1 MEFFRPSDSHG
12 FLLLYFF
19 LTLILG
25 KCLLYI
31 STKCLWNV
39 SKACCVSVALLISSQ
54 LMLLMAWQKLSLFWE
69 PYNLL
74 YIYASFSSISIC
86 LAIWKLESGQI
97 YQLWIIPV
105 QNDLYLQ
112 YHWWIYCQSMWL
124 MWQSLLRG
132 GWWVVENHYLTSYQ
146 QTEQYVHGLH
156 NSKYQ
161 CYSPQA
167 SNKFC
172 SPSVL
177 HLQCYS
183 SYH

>member
-74 YIYASFSSISIC
+74 YIYVSFSSISIC
-86 LAIWKLESGQI
+86 LAIWHTGKWSDISVMNNPCTEWFISPISFVNILSINVADVAVTLEGRVMSGRKP
-97 YQLWIIPV
+97 LLDIISTNWAV
-105 QNDLYLQ
+105 
-112 YHWWIYCQSMWL
+112 CTWL
-124 MWQSLLRG
+124 
-132 GWWVVENHYLTSYQ
+132 
-146 QTEQYVHGLH
+146 
-156 NSKYQ
+156 
-161 CYSPQA
+161 A
-167 SNKFC
+167 
-172 SPSVL
+172 
-177 HLQCYS
+177 
-183 SYH
+183 